1 LPHRILTL
9 IFFCLFLSGCAV
21 SRLASFPA
29 VDGLKSVELED
40 TAFFPQKTSQCGPAA
55 LATLFRSS
63 GSTVGP
69 DELAP
74 YLYLP
79 GRRGSLQVEVIS
91 ASRRFGRI
99 PYVIDPE
106 PSALQAEL
114 LAGRPV
120 LVLQNL
126 GLRLIPVFHYAVVI
140 GILDDDQVVLR
151 SGEERRLV
159 MAGGRF
165 AATWRRA
172 DSWGMVLLRPGEL
185 PANTAVPERY
195 LLEVAAIESMG
206 RLDSARAA
214 YEAALARWPDQP
226 DALFGL
232 ANTLLAQGQS
242 NEAAGIY
249 RKLIEIQPRHTAAI
263 NNLAEALSR
272 QGCFTEA
279 LILIDETLKATGEA
293 DAFAPAL
300 RQTRL
305 EIKGRKPAGRQLC
318 HPALPPSSR

>member
-1 LPHRILTL
+1 M
-9 IFFCLFLSGCAV
+9 
-21 SRLASFPA
+21 
-29 VDGLKSVELED
+29 VDGQTSIELED

-55 LATLFRSS
+55 LATLFKSS

-79 GRRGSLQVEVIS
+79 GRRGTLQVEIIS

-99 PYVIDPE
+99 PYVIDSE

-114 LAGRPV
+114 LAGRPI

-126 GLRLIPVFHYAVVI
+126 GLRLIPVFHYAVVV
-140 GILDDDQVVLR
+140 GILADDQVVLR

-185 PANTAVPERY
+185 PANAVLNRY
-195 LLEVAAIESMG
+195 LLEVAAVESAG
-206 RLDSARAA
+206 QLDIARAA
-214 YEAALARWPDQP
+214 YEAALTRWPDQP

-232 ANTLLAQGQS
+232 ANTLLAQGHS

-279 LILIDETLKATGEA
+279 IALIDTTLKAAGAA
-293 DAFAPAL
+293 DAYAPAL

-305 EIKGRKPAGRQLC
+305 EIEGRKPDSRQIC
-318 HPALPPSSR
+318 SPVRPFSPR

>member
-1 LPHRILTL
+1 MPYRIFTL
-9 IFFCLFLSGCAV
+9 ILFCFFLSSCAA
-21 SRLASFPA
+21 SRQAIFPM
-29 VDGLKSVELED
+29 VDGLTSIELED

-79 GRRGSLQVEVIS
+79 GRRGALQVELIS

-126 GLRLIPVFHYAVVI
+126 GLRLFPVFHYAVVV

-159 MAGGRF
+159 MTGDRF

-172 DSWGMVLLRPGEL
+172 DSWGMVLLRSGEL
-185 PANTAVPERY
+185 PARAAPERY
-195 LLEVAAIESMG
+195 LPEVAAIESSG
-206 RLDSARAA
+206 RLDIARAA
-214 YEAALARWPDQP
+214 YEAALVRWPDQP

-232 ANTLLAQGQS
+232 ANTLLAQGNS

-249 RKLIEIQPRHTAAI
+249 GKLIKNQPRHTAAI

-272 QGCFTEA
+272 QGCFAEAIA
-279 LILIDETLKATGEA
+279 LIDTTLKAAGEA
-293 DAFAPAL
+293 DAYAPAL

-305 EIKGRKPAGRQLC
+305 EIEGRKPDGRQIC
-318 HPALPPSSR
+318 LPVLPLSPR